1 MMNPIRFGGIASGLD
16 TESLVKQLV
25 SAERLKVD
33 RFSQQKIWETWRQE
47 AFNRTNKTMANFIV
61 DSRKKLEL
69 TRVTSTGSLM
79 ANSYQNMSWVNKA
92 TSSNEGAFNVSATAS
107 ASPGTYEMKVNK
119 LATGVTLASGSNIN
133 GDTVEALGFGDGT
146 KIQIN
151 GKEITLAKTDTLS
164 QVATKIRNE
173 TGLNAR
179 FDAGSKRFFLST
191 TDTGSNAKIEF
202 GNSGG
207 TAQEIEL
214 DQSTKNFLSA
224 LNFDL
229 TGGTVENRKITLESE
244 EAIVPAEV
252 TNLSGKNIKLNGVE
266 IQIVEEDTLE
276 QIALKITGI
285 EGIEASF
292 DSDSN
297 KFSINASGSGSTA
310 KIEFADDDD
319 TKLFLET
326 LKLNEANKIVEDRKV
341 TFQGQKAEI
350 EFQGAIIEY
359 DSNNINI
366 LGMSIN
372 LTSTTSDFER
382 ITVSTDIDG
391 AVDKIKEFVEE
402 YNNIVEMMNLSLS
415 EKQYRDFKPLTDEQ
429 RKAMGEEEAKLWD
442 EKAKSGLLR
451 GDQTVNR
458 VLQTMRTGLY
468 EEVRDM
474 DSSNFGAAG
483 TKVGSLFEFGITTG
497 NFRDGGK
504 LVIDEDKLRAA
515 LRDDPDKV
523 IKTLF
528 KSSSISEAT
537 INSSDSAEVR
547 AEKMKQNAARRADTG
562 VFSRLYD
569 DMISGMKNII
579 DQSGPG
585 NEATLLRSVRSNIMI
600 DYVTKGSKSL
610 IDDRINDIDKRI
622 DRENIRIAGLEE
634 RYWRQFT
641 ALEKAMSQM
650 NNQSAWLT
658 QQFSSN

>member
-1 MMNPIRFGGIASGLD
+1 MVNPIRFGGIASGLD

-25 SAERLKVD
+25 SAERFKVD
-33 RFSQQKIWETWRQE
+33 RFSQQKIWETWKQE

-69 TRVTSTGSLM
+69 TRTTSSGSILP
-79 ANSYQNMSWVNKA
+79 NSYQNMSWVNKA

-107 ASPGTYEMKVNK
+107 ASPGTYEMKVER
-119 LATGVTLASGSNIN
+119 LASGVTLASGSNIN
-133 GDTVEALGFGDGT
+133 GDKLEDLGFGDGT

-151 GKEITLAKTDTLS
+151 GKEITLAKTDTLTA
-164 QVATKIRNE
+164 VATKIRNE

-179 FDAGSKRFFLST
+179 FDAGSNRFFLST
-191 TDTGSNAKIEF
+191 TDTGSNSKIEF
-202 GNSGG
+202 GTDGNNTTEFLNAIKFNVTSGD
-207 TAQEIEL
+207 TSE
-214 DQSTKNFLSA
+214 
-224 LNFDL
+224 
-229 TGGTVENRKITLESE
+229 TGKVMFQGE
-244 EAIVPAEV
+244 
-252 TNLSGKNIKLNGVE
+252 
-266 IQIVEEDTLE
+266 
-276 QIALKITGI
+276 
-285 EGIEASF
+285 
-292 DSDSN
+292 
-297 KFSINASGSGSTA
+297 TA
-310 KIEFADDDD
+310 KI
-319 TKLFLET
+319 K
-326 LKLNEANKIVEDRKV
+326 
-341 TFQGQKAEI
+341 
-350 EFQGAIIEY
+350 FQGATIEY
-359 DSNNINI
+359 ESNNINI

-402 YNNIVEMMNLSLS
+402 YNNIVEMMNLSMS

-474 DSSNFGAAG
+474 DTNDLSLAG

-497 NFRDGGK
+497 NYRDGGK
-504 LVIDEDKLRAA
+504 LVIDEDKLRNA
-515 LRDDPDKV
+515 LRDDPDRV

-528 KSSSISEAT
+528 KSSAIPEAAGSEQ
-537 INSSDSAEVR
+537 SDR
-547 AEKMKQNAARRADTG
+547 DQNKARRADTG

-569 DMISGMKNII
+569 DMISGMKSII

-585 NEATLLRSVRSNIMI
+585 SEATLLRSVRSNIMI

-622 DRENIRIAGLEE
+622 DRENIRISGLEE
-634 RYWRQFT
+634 RYWKQFT
-641 ALEKAMSQM
+641 ALEKAMNQM
-650 NNQSAWLT
+650 NNQSAWLA
-658 QQFSSN
+658 QQFTSN

>member
-25 SAERLKVD
+25 SAERFKVD

-47 AFNRTNKTMANFIV
+47 AFNRTNKTMANFIIE
-61 DSRKKLEL
+61 SRKKLEL

-92 TSSNEGAFNVSATAS
+92 TSSNEGAFKVTATAS
-107 ASPGTYEMKVNK
+107 ASPGTYTLEVRE
-119 LATGVTLASGSNIN
+119 LATGVTLASGDNVSENTI
-133 GDTVEALGFGDGT
+133 GDRTIKIKVGDSDI
-146 KIQIN
+146 KSIEL
-151 GKEITLAKTDTLS
+151 KASDTLTE
-164 QVATKIRNE
+164 VATKIRNE
-173 TGLNAR
+173 TGLNVR
-179 FDAGSKRFFLST
+179 YDSGSQRFFMST
-191 TDTGSNAKIEF
+191 RETGNNAKIEF
-202 GNSGG
+202 G
-207 TAQEIEL
+207 
-214 DQSTKNFLSA
+214 D
-224 LNFDL
+224 D
-229 TGGTVENRKITLESE
+229 
-244 EAIVPAEV
+244 
-252 TNLSGKNIKLNGVE
+252 
-266 IQIVEEDTLE
+266 EDTKSFLRA
-276 QIALKITGI
+276 INFTSVISG
-285 EGIEASF
+285 EGANE
-292 DSDSN
+292 
-297 KFSINASGSGSTA
+297 
-310 KIEFADDDD
+310 EF
-319 TKLFLET
+319 TK
-326 LKLNEANKIVEDRKV
+326 
-341 TFQGQKAEI
+341 TFEGKQAEI
-350 EFQGAIIEY
+350 EFQGAIIKY

-372 LTSTTSDFER
+372 LTAKTTGIET

-415 EKQYRDFKPLTDEQ
+415 EKQYRDFRPLTDEQ
-429 RKAMGEEEAKLWD
+429 RKAMGEEEIKLWD

-451 GDQTVNR
+451 GDQTISR
-458 VLQTMRTGLY
+458 LLQTMRTGLY
-468 EEVRDM
+468 EGVRDI
-474 DSSNFGAAG
+474 SSDDIKNIKDMNMEQIRDAG
-483 TKVGSLFEFGITTG
+483 STVGSLFEFGITTG

-547 AEKMKQNAARRADTG
+547 AEKMKQNAVRRSDTG

-569 DMISGMKNII
+569 DMISGMKSII